1 MKRLLAITF
10 ILFVQI
16 PGMARPTPGKTQ
28 VNIPTVGQEATV
40 VWNTIN
46 DITFFKKQ
54 GYKINLPNN
63 KLIDSLVVKSEHGD
77 FGNADYALIYELLEQ
92 KVYKTPDYTLAL
104 EKVKAQEQLLN
115 RIIQR
120 LDSLS
125 ATWDWKFNIPE
136 KYNVV
141 LTLYGSG
148 GSYDPQTG
156 TITLFATSNG
166 DFKNYANPVNTI
178 VHEMVHLGIENSII
192 QHYHISHSLKE
203 QIVDRLVSI
212 LFGEVLPEYHAQ
224 NFGPFVL
231 DNQLKSSNDVEN
243 LNRIIERIINQ

>member
-1 MKRLLAITF
+1 MKKLFAITL
-10 ILFVQI
+10 ILIVQLA
-16 PGMARPTPGKTQ
+16 GVARPTPGKIQ
-28 VNIPTVGQEATV
+28 VNIPTIGQEATV

-46 DITFFKKQ
+46 DIVFFKKQ

-63 KLIDSLVVKSEHGD
+63 KLVDSLVLKSERGD
-77 FGNADYALIYELLEQ
+77 FGNADYAVIYELLEQ
-92 KVYKTPDYTLAL
+92 KVYKTSDYTLAL
-104 EKVKAQEQLLN
+104 EKVKAQEPLLN
-115 RIIQR
+115 RIVQR

-156 TITLFATSNG
+156 TITLFATPNG

-192 QHYHISHSLKE
+192 QHYNISHSLKE
-203 QIVDRLVSI
+203 QIVDRLVLI
-212 LFGEVLPEYHAQ
+212 LFGDILPEYRAQ
-224 NFGPFVL
+224 HFGQFAL
-231 DNQLKSSNDVEN
+231 DNELKDKTDVKN
-243 LNRIIERIINQ
+243 LDRIIEASMRR

>member
-1 MKRLLAITF
+1 MKRLFALTLILIVQLAG
-10 ILFVQI
+10 V
-16 PGMARPTPGKTQ
+16 ARPTPGKIQ

-54 GYKINLPNN
+54 GYKINLPND
-63 KLIDSLVVKSEHGD
+63 KQIDSLILKSERGD
-77 FGNADYALIYELLEQ
+77 FGNADYAVIYELLEQ
-92 KVYKTPDYTLAL
+92 KVYKTSDYNLAL
-104 EKVKAQEQLLN
+104 EKVKAQEPLLN

-136 KYNVV
+136 KYNMV

-156 TITLFATSNG
+156 TITLFATPNG
-166 DFKNYANPVNTI
+166 DFKNYANPANTI

-192 QHYHISHSLKE
+192 QHYKISHSLKE

-212 LFGEVLPEYHAQ
+212 IFGEVLPEYHAQ

-243 LNRIIERIINQ
+243 LNRTIERIINQ